1 MTLHI
6 AMTFDHME
14 VDKSNLHSHL
24 GLYDYSSADNG
35 DSANPNDGYSRITVG
50 ADGKL
55 TTVTNLTGS
64 IIKYV
69 YLPKVTA
76 RSPEE
81 SPFVVIGARFGQTDN
96 SANTNLML
104 VKAGTVTLSALTANV
119 IGPNGGYV
127 EFVLDR
133 TNGQG
138 LIYRDGIHV
147 GQIGVNASMM
157 NAIKT
162 VTEFHVAI
170 AKKNYSWNV
179 PFWVRDIYVLE
190 CDDVYPNS
198 RLGAVNI
205 RAVPV
210 VVDSVNGFDKDAIAV
225 QSSLGQKIT
234 SADGSPWVNAGGVV
248 KSSALS
254 GELGFHLDTSSVPVA
269 GQIAAA
275 VFIGARRQ
283 GATMITTALEKTQDG
298 ISGNTD
304 SLDLS
309 PLGAE
314 RIKYCRPFAVKSAIG
329 DAKSISDVTFKFKF
343 QGE

>member
-14 VDKSNLHSHL
+14 VDNSNLHSHL

-35 DSANPNDGYSRITVG
+35 DSTNPNDGYSRATVG

-64 IIKYV
+64 ISRYI
-69 YLPKVTA
+69 YLPKINVK
-76 RSPEE
+76 SPEE
-81 SPFVVIGARFGQTDN
+81 SPFVIIGARFGQTDN
-96 SANTNLML
+96 STGTNLLL
-104 VKAGTVTLSALTANV
+104 VKAGTVKLSALTASA

-147 GQIGVNASMM
+147 GQIGVNASML

-162 VTEFHVAI
+162 ATEFHVAI
-170 AKKNYSWNV
+170 AKKNYSANI
-179 PFWVRDIYVLE
+179 PFWVRDIYALE
-190 CDDVYPNS
+190 CDDVYPNK

-205 RAVPV
+205 KAVPV
-210 VVDSVNGFDKDAIAV
+210 VVESASGFDKDVGGA
-225 QSSLGQKIT
+225 QSSFGQKIA
-234 SADGSPWVNAGGVV
+234 SADGSAWVNTNGVV
-248 KSSALS
+248 RTAALS
-254 GELGFHLDTSSVPVA
+254 GEVGFRLDTSAIPVE
-269 GQIAAA
+269 GQVGAA

-283 GATMITTALEKTQDG
+283 GATMITTELEKTQDG
-298 ISGNTD
+298 VSSNID
-304 SLDLS
+304 SLDLT
-309 PLGAE
+309 PLGVE

-329 DAKSISDVTFKFKF
+329 DAKSLSDVTFKFKF

>member
-14 VDKSNLHSHL
+14 VDNSNLHSHL
-24 GLYDYSSADNG
+24 GLYDYSPADNG
-35 DSANPNDGYSRITVG
+35 NSADPNDGYSRTTVG

-55 TTVTNLTGS
+55 TTVANQTGS
-64 IIKYV
+64 NIRYV

-96 SANTNLML
+96 STNTSLML
-104 VKAGTVTLSALTANV
+104 VKAGTVVLSALTASV

-147 GQIGVNASMM
+147 GQIGVNVSML

-162 VTEFHVAI
+162 ATEFHVAI
-170 AKKNYSWNV
+170 AKRNYSRTV

-198 RLGAVNI
+198 RLGAVSI

-210 VVDSVNGFDKDAIAV
+210 VVDSVSGFDKDVIAA

-234 SADGSPWVNAGGVV
+234 SADGSPWSNAAGAV

-254 GELGFHLDTSSVPVA
+254 GELDFHLDTSSVPVD

-298 ISGNTD
+298 TSENAD

-309 PLGAE
+309 PLGVE
-314 RIKYCRPFAVKSAIG
+314 RIKYCRPFAAKSAIS
-329 DAKSISDVTFKFKF
+329 DQKSVSEVAFKFKF